1 MTCADVY
8 YLRFDTEQASKP
20 LCRQEGVF
28 RFNCMDCLDRT
39 NVIQSV
45 VAKEIIQSAVS
56 ISLFPFSIIP
66 YLIQCLDF
74 ITHTLLISL
83 HPVAEAGCDTI

>member
-56 ISLFPFSIIP
+56 ISSFIPILHYSIP
-66 YLIQCLDF
+66 
-74 ITHTLLISL
+74 HSM
-83 HPVAEAGCDTI
+83 P